1 MQERTL
7 EYYNNKAS
15 QLAERYDQIEFSEF
29 QSELIGNFSGTNKV
43 LEIGCGSGRDAA
55 FLTSHGLEVTATD
68 GSKAMLEEAG
78 RAHPELKGRLRFAR
92 LPEKLPFG
100 DSAFDGVYSVATLMH
115 LPKEGITKS
124 IGEIHRVLRPGGL
137 FFFSVSLE
145 RDDID
150 RQTNLDRHGRL
161 FTLLPKEE
169 WNSLCTQVG
178 FKQERFTTSTDSA
191 GRKNPVWGNFLYIKK
206 RL

>member
-1 MQERTL
+1 MLDRTL
-7 EYYNNKAS
+7 EYYDNKAS
-15 QLAERYDQIEFSEF
+15 QLAERYDQIEFSDF
-29 QSELIGNFSGTNKV
+29 QSELLRIFSVKSKI
-43 LEIGCGSGRDAA
+43 LEIGCGSGREAT
-55 FLTSHGLEVTATD
+55 FLSSQGLEVVATD
-68 GSKAMLEEAG
+68 GSKAMLEEAEK
-78 RAHPELKGRLRFAR
+78 AHPELKGRLRFAR
-92 LPEKLPFG
+92 LPERLPFG
-100 DSAFDGVYSVATLMH
+100 HAAFDGVYSVATLMH

-191 GRKNPVWGNFLYIKK
+191 GRKNLVWGNFLYIKK